1 MPKKC
6 FSLMLALVFFCT
18 TGGVA
23 VLGKEK
29 TKEKTDVKLSGT
41 EKIRQKVLKRG
52 TGAKARARVKL
63 ADGTKLKGYVSETAA
78 DDFTLVRTD
87 EPTGVP
93 VKINYRDVAEFKAQG
108 KGLSTASKILI
119 GVGIGVV
126 ATVGIL
132 VLAFKD
138 GGGPFL
144 R

>member
-1 MPKKC
+1 MSKKY
-6 FSLMLALVFFCT
+6 FSFILAVVFFCT
-18 TGGVA
+18 TSGAATLVVA
-23 VLGKEK
+23 QEK
-29 TKEKTDVKLSGT
+29 RDAQAEQHV
-41 EKIRQKVLKRG
+41 EKIKQKVLKRG
-52 TGAKARARVKL
+52 TGEKARARVKL
-63 ADGTKLKGYVSETAA
+63 ADGTKLKGYISEAAA

-87 EPTGVP
+87 ERVGTP
-93 VKINYRDVAEFKAQG
+93 VRVSYRDVAEFKAQG

-138 GGGPFL
+138 GGGPIF